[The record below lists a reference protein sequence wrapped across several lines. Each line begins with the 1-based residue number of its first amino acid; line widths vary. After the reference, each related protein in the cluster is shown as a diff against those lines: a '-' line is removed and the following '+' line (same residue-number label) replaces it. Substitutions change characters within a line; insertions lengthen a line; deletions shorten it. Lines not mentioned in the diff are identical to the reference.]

1 VPDAKC
7 KIEEVKHGSPT
18 FRGDRSMVSSVD
30 GIESEVLCS
39 MVSPPIFPNP
49 AQFQVLRELGSRL
62 NSELVPL
69 DKRSRTVT
77 TRDSQKHPKTHLEV
91 GTEKGDCSKYP
102 ELISIIIGPENGP
115 SQPR

>member
-1 VPDAKC
+1 
-7 KIEEVKHGSPT
+7 
-18 FRGDRSMVSSVD
+18 MVSSVD

-39 MVSPPIFPNP
+39 MMSPPIFPNP

-62 NSELVPL
+62 NSEPVPL

-102 ELISIIIGPENGP
+102 ELIIIGPEKWGRSASLTDPPGESTASHAHVNL
-115 SQPR
+115 